1 MKISY
6 CINSFI
12 PRRVLRA
19 GIATGLAA
27 LLAGA
32 LGAAPPGTLPFGI
45 YDPNGEFSDDPEVQ
59 IEHLFLPWEDVFLQ
73 SLDLADDYAQA
84 RGRSV
89 LVTVEP
95 WSWSRAE
102 RNYPD
107 VLRQGIG
114 DGSYDDNMR
123 AICVQLAAFDSP
135 VTVRWAQEMDD
146 TTSQFIW
153 AGWDSQDYIS
163 AYRRVV
169 NICRE
174 VSDDIQ
180 YMWSPL
186 GDEGME
192 AYYPGDDYVDVVGLS
207 VFGYEPWEQK
217 ILGGARTFR
226 GVLAP
231 RYARALQFG
240 KPIVVAELGYS
251 GTQAYV
257 DDWEGSVRQDLVG
270 FEELRA
276 IIYFNQREVYAWP
289 DGFGYPD
296 WTQNGNVID

>member
-6 CINSFI
+6 CIDSFI

-153 AGWDSQDYIS
+153 AGWELAGLHLRLSPCGQYLPRGIGRYS
-163 AYRRVV
+163 VHVVAPWRR
-169 NICRE
+169 
-174 VSDDIQ
+174 
-180 YMWSPL
+180 
-186 GDEGME
+186 GHG
-192 AYYPGDDYVDVVGLS
+192 
-207 VFGYEPWEQK
+207 
-217 ILGGARTFR
+217 
-226 GVLAP
+226 GVLS
-231 RYARALQFG
+231 RR
-240 KPIVVAELGYS
+240 
-251 GTQAYV
+251 
-257 DDWEGSVRQDLVG
+257 
-270 FEELRA
+270 
-276 IIYFNQREVYAWP
+276 
-289 DGFGYPD
+289 
-296 WTQNGNVID
+296 